1 MFRTFKIPGFTSII
15 CLIVL
20 LPFLGCKS
28 EDPYEKYERQQRE
41 LDDQYIQEYLTA
53 NKITNFTKTAT
64 GLYYLPQQAG
74 TGAKVQKG
82 NTVKMH
88 YIGKFLNGVK
98 FESSYDT
105 GIPLTFTVG
114 ASPSQVIRGWDEG
127 TLLMSDQEKATLI
140 IPSHLGYGRYGSPSG
155 SVPGG
160 AVLIFDMTILEV
172 K

>member
-1 MFRTFKIPGFTSII
+1 MFRTFKTPGFTTII
-15 CLIVL
+15 CFLVL

-41 LDDQYIQEYLTA
+41 LDDRYIQEYLTA

-64 GLYYLPQQAG
+64 GLYYVPQQAG
-74 TGAKVQKG
+74 TGVKVQKG
-82 NTVKMH
+82 NSVKMH
-88 YIGKFLNGVK
+88 YIGKFLNGQK

-105 GIPLTFTVG
+105 GIPLTFKAG
-114 ASPSQVIRGWDEG
+114 AGEVIRGWDEG
-127 TLLMSDQEKATLI
+127 AQLMSDQEKATLI
-140 IPSHLGYGRYGSPSG
+140 IPSHLAYGRYGTG
-155 SVPGG
+155 TIPGG